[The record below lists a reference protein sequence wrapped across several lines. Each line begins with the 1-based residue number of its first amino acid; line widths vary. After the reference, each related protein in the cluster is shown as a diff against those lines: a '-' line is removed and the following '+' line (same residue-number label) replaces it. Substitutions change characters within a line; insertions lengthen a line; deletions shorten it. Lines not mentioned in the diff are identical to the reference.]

1 MSDTK
6 YEHEGEKNAFNVKL
20 AEDVLRSILTV
31 PEEHLQEQWFQVHHF
46 DELPTVGS
54 IGQKD
59 EDGSSSETR
68 TITVG
73 AMLEGYC
80 GTTACIAGWATLH
93 AGWKFNTT
101 LEVSPDGWEG
111 LSYEVVSPEGES
123 ETFSSTPD
131 LEIDGARALGLTLD
145 QAQDL
150 FFTMDEQIA
159 TVRLY
164 ALIKGWSTDIFDV
177 AANLSIDIEKDEFGY
192 VDEEEMVVKIY
203 NKIKQEYPPF
213 TSSELRS
220 FQPKDEMASS
230 T

>member
-1 MSDTK
+1 MRDTT

-20 AEDVLRSILTV
+20 AEDVLRSILTA
-31 PEEHLQEQWFQVHHF
+31 PEEHRQEQWFDVNDF
-46 DELPTVGS
+46 SEVPSVGS
-54 IGQKD
+54 TIQKD

-73 AMLEGYC
+73 TMLEGSC

-101 LEVSPDGWEG
+101 LEISPEGWED
-111 LSYEVVSPEGES
+111 LSYEVVSPEGKS
-123 ETFSSTPD
+123 ETFFSNPD
-131 LEIDGARALGLTLD
+131 LEIKGARALGLTFD

-150 FFTMDEQIA
+150 FFTMDERYA
-159 TVRLY
+159 TIRLY
-164 ALIKGWSTDIFDV
+164 ALIKGWSTDIFHV
-177 AANLSIDIEKDEFGY
+177 AANLSIDIEKGEFGY
-192 VDEEEMVVKIY
+192 VDEEELVDKIY
-203 NKIKQEYPPF
+203 NEIEQEYPPF

-220 FQPKDEMASS
+220 FLPKDEMASS